1 MRVFISCPF
10 TGLCDEQK
18 YEIKDEYKE
27 FFNNL
32 TRKLE
37 EMGCEYYL
45 AIKREKYFSQEYD
58 ITLIELKDND
68 NVEQYIEL
76 DGSFSNY
83 N

>member
-32 TRKLE
+32 TRKLS
-37 EMGCEYYL
+37 MPLNIGKQL
-45 AIKREKYFSQEYD
+45 LFS
-58 ITLIELKDND
+58 
-68 NVEQYIEL
+68 
-76 DGSFSNY
+76 F
-83 N
+83 